1 MYVHVSNNAHMCG
14 LSVRYIVF
22 RSLIEFWDIS
32 LCKNYPSVVLVVI
45 QSLLSGTINIYSETY

>member
-45 QSLLSGTINIYSETY
+45 Q